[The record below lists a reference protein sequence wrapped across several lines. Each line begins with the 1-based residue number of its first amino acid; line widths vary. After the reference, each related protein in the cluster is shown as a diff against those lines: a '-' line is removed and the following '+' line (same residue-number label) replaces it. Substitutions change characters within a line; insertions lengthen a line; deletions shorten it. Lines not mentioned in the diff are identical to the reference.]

1 MRPSRNDLL
10 VQALGAVLKERRN
23 ELTMTQ
29 EGLAAAAEL
38 DRPYITMMEA
48 GKKQPSV
55 SVLWKLAAGVQLSAA
70 ELAARVDVKLVALQA
85 VARRAGRK
93 TAPSRDSRPRTPS
106 TS

>member
-29 EGLAAAAEL
+29 EGLSAAIEL

-55 SVLWKLAAGVQLSAA
+55 SVFWMLAAGVQLSAA
-70 ELAARVDVKLVALQA
+70 ELASRVDEKLKVLEA
-85 VARRAGRK
+85 VARRASK
-93 TAPSRDSRPRTPS
+93 KAATPRDSHPRT

>member
-55 SVLWKLAAGVQLSAA
+55 SVFWRLAAGVQLSAV
-70 ELAARVDVKLVALQA
+70 ELAARVDEKLAALQA
-85 VARRAGRK
+85 VARRAGK
-93 TAPSRDSRPRTPS
+93 KAAPSRETSPRTS
-106 TS
+106 SSS

>member
-10 VQALGAVLKERRN
+10 VQALGAALKERRN

-29 EGLAAAAEL
+29 EDLSAVIEL

-55 SVLWKLAAGVQLSAA
+55 SVFWMLAAGVQLSAA
-70 ELAARVDVKLVALQA
+70 ELAARVDEKLKVLHA
-85 VARRAGRK
+85 VARKASK
-93 TAPSRDSRPRTPS
+93 KASPSRDTSPRTS
-106 TS
+106 GTS